1 MVGILLVTHGDFA
14 EGIKNSTELIVGKL
28 EKFTALGLYQG
39 DSIDDFNK
47 KVLNYVIELDDGNG
61 VLVFSDLYCAT
72 PFNSTVVNN
81 TELKGHNYRSISG
94 VNLPML
100 IEALTCRDNMN
111 LEELSE
117 YVMDIGKNGI
127 KELFKEMSNRK

>member
-1 MVGILLVTHGDFA
+1 MIGILLVTHGDFA

-28 EKFTALGLYQG
+28 EKFTTLGLYHG

-47 KVLNYVIELDDGNG
+47 KVLDCIIELDGGDG

-81 TELKGHNYRSISG
+81 AELKGHDYKSISG

-111 LEELSE
+111 LEDLSE

>member
-1 MVGILLVTHGDFA
+1 MIGILLVTHGDFA
-14 EGIKNSTELIVGKL
+14 DGIKNSTELIVGKS

-39 DSIDDFNK
+39 DSIEDFNK
-47 KVLNYVIELDDGNG
+47 KVLNYAIELDDGNG

-81 TELKGHNYRSISG
+81 TRLKGHDYRSISG

-117 YVMDIGKNGI
+117 YVMDIGRNGI
-127 KELFKEMSNRK
+127 KELIKEMRNR